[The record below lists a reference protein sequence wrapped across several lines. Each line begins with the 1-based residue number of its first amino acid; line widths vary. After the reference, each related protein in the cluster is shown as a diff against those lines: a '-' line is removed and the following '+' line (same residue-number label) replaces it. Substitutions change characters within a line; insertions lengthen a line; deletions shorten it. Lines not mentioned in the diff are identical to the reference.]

1 MCRLIGGGGRDE
13 RADVAET
20 VAGLTALYGLERLPV
35 EGGLFRRTWAGPPD
49 AAGRPAGSAIIV
61 LLTAGDDGFSAL
73 HRLPVDEVWHFYG
86 GDRLELLLLAPD
98 GSSRV
103 ELLAAPCSGGR
114 VQTVVPAGTWMGARV
129 APGGAWSLC
138 GTTMS
143 PGFVASDYEGGDV
156 GELVARYPQE
166 ADRIRALCRPHAPLR
181 MTDQVTDQVT
191 DEETDG

>member
-1 MCRLIGGGGRDE
+1 MDDWGDA
-13 RADVAET
+13 ADT
-20 VAGLTALYGLERLPV
+20 VAALAELYGLERLAV

-49 AAGRPAGSAIIV
+49 ATGRPAGSAIIV
-61 LLTAGDDGFSAL
+61 LLTADDDGFSAM

-86 GDRLELLLLAPD
+86 GDRLELVLLDPD

-103 ELLAAPCSGGR
+103 ELLAAPGSGGR
-114 VQTVVPAGTWMGARV
+114 VQAVVPAGTWMGARV
-129 APGGAWSLC
+129 AAGGAWSLC

-156 GELVARYPQE
+156 GELVARYPRE

-181 MTDQVTDQVT
+181 MTD
-191 DEETDG
+191 EETGDG